1 MIEGKRKNNRFF
13 YQLWLLVACTLLF
26 YSFFF
31 QYGIKPING
40 VMIILC
46 TILILFGCIQI
57 IFVQHGKIKKDR
69 YLYFYIFLALG
80 FIITIFMANAKY
92 GLDLEIRMLEYL
104 LSSYS
109 IYLLLKSKPEYL
121 NIITFNISITVTLL
135 AVDSLI
141 KGVVVSSSGAI
152 GLQSL
157 NTNVMSSF
165 FLIMAYCI
173 FILCR
178 NKHNLIFEL
187 LLCIMMGIVVI
198 AQISAASRRGFLVL
212 GMFLFAAISVYFIPL
227 RTRYRSRMRFLMYIT
242 LTVLVIIMLLIMKD
256 YLLQKTVLG
265 ARLLGANN
273 TGDLARA
280 RYQAFALEQFKNHPI
295 LGIGLG
301 GIAYNVGAYSH
312 SMYYELISCTGL
324 LGTIIFFF
332 GFLGI
337 GYDLMMV
344 SRNKTI
350 IKEDRG
356 LSWLSF
362 IFWGCILI
370 SGIAVVMIYD
380 FYFYIYISLLCAVL
394 SRNRRKTQ
402 CIKN

>member
-1 MIEGKRKNNRFF
+1 MIEGKRKNNRYF

-121 NIITFNISITVTLL
+121 NIITFDISITVTLL
-135 AVDSLI
+135 AVNSLI

-165 FLIMAYCI
+165 FLLMAYCV

-227 RTRYRSRMRFLMYIT
+227 RTQYRSRMRFLMYIT

-324 LGTIIFFF
+324 LGTTIFFF

-350 IKEDRG
+350 IKEDRS

-394 SRNRRKTQ
+394 SKNRRKPQ
-402 CIKN
+402 YIKN